1 MVAALTDKGLS
12 VNLVLDDR
20 SRAWIIEKMAQEL
33 CAALQGL
40 GIEASVT
47 PQSSAASTVNHF
59 TIFHY
64 VDPKPGTL
72 NTVAITHIDDAL
84 KIDMVRKQLASGV
97 RAGICMSS
105 MSVDQLVGYGLDPK
119 QLTFALPAHDDAISP
134 RRIVIGITSQNQSDD
149 RKRGWM
155 LCRLAKDLAL
165 NDFEFQIFGRGWNR
179 VASCLEEAGAKV
191 IVKEPSDNYR
201 VDYGEIKS
209 HVPYFDYYFYP
220 GLDEGSLG
228 TLDAL
233 AAGVKTI
240 VTEQGFHLDLPDG
253 ITHGF
258 WDYHELRDIFEEIIC
273 ERRRRIEIAR
283 SLTWERYARRHLDIW
298 LSLLKEDTLPA
309 ADRLARSTSKLT
321 RPGPKRRYPVKGYL
335 GLLTN
340 GLRRDMAL
348 RHWFPQAYKTY
359 YLGALHSG
367 SDARYYLKTWLR
379 GNTPFLFE
387 LLKRVKRAVH

>member
-1 MVAALTDKGLS
+1 MRKALS

-20 SRAWIIEKMAQEL
+20 SRGWIIEKMAREL

-40 GIEASVT
+40 GIEAAVT

-72 NTVAITHIDDAL
+72 NTVGITHIDDAL

-105 MSVDQLVGYGLDPK
+105 MSVDQLVGYGLDRK
-119 QLTFALPAHDDAISP
+119 QLTFAMPARDNAISP
-134 RRIVIGITSQNQSDD
+134 RRIVIGITSQNQSDG

-179 VASCLEEAGAKV
+179 VASCLKKAGATVK
-191 IVKEPSDNYR
+191 VKEPSDNYR
-201 VDYGEIKS
+201 TDYGEIKS
-209 HVPYFDYYFYP
+209 HVPYFDYYFYS

-240 VTEQGFHLDLPDG
+240 VTNQGFHLDLVNG
-253 ITHGF
+253 VTHGF
-258 WDYHELRDIFEEIIC
+258 WDYDELRDIFREIMR
-273 ERRRRIEIAR
+273 ERRRRIEIGQ

-298 LSLLKEDTLPA
+298 LSLLKEDTLPV
-309 ADRLARSTSKLT
+309 ADRLASGTSKLT
-321 RPGPKRRYPVKGYL
+321 TPKRRYPIKGYL
-335 GLLTN
+335 ALLSN

-348 RHWFPQAYKTY
+348 RFWCPHAYETY
-359 YLGALHSG
+359 YEAH
-367 SDARYYLKTWLR
+367 DYLKTWLR
-379 GNTPFLFE
+379 RNTPFLFG
-387 LLKRVKRAVH
+387 LLKRVRKAVH